1 MSTAMNS
8 ARGAGVSRRRFL
20 GHSAFA
26 GGALVLSFSLPALAR
41 RRAAASA
48 AAGDTPVGA
57 WVAVG
62 ADESVTVYVGASDMG
77 QGVRTALPQ
86 ILADEMRVPWENVR
100 AEQAPAAFVYGNPL
114 LGGAQF
120 TLGSTAVRG
129 YYASLRTAGAA
140 LREMMITAAA
150 NTWGIST
157 KLCDASAGKVT
168 RTDTG
173 DVFTYGQLA
182 PAAAE
187 LPVPA
192 KPDWLPDSQLE
203 LIGRSV
209 PRTDIAAKVDGSAVF
224 GMDVRL
230 PGMLYAAIRHCPQ
243 QGGTLVGIPPT
254 PPGAVAVV
262 PLGNALAVVANST
275 WEAFVAAGRVKP
287 KWNIPASA
295 DKLDTTVLRRQAQDL
310 LATGTAIVA
319 EENGDVAAA
328 LKRSRKR
335 IDATYELPYLA
346 HACME
351 PLNCT
356 ASVTPTSCDI
366 WAPTQGQSIN
376 VLTAAAITR
385 LPPQKIRIHT
395 TFLGGGLGRKAEQ
408 DFIAQAVTI
417 SKAIGKPVSLVWPRE
432 QDFGNDRYRPMAL
445 ARVRAGVDASGA
457 INAFWVRSV
466 SPSITAQRGGLDGA
480 DPLAV
485 EGSVDLPY
493 ALGARRTEWL
503 QHPSTIPVGYWRSVG
518 YSINTFLVESAIDE
532 LCAATGT
539 DPYQMRRRLLAG
551 APRELAV
558 LDAAAQLAGWSTTP
572 APGRARGIAFC
583 ASFGSLCAQVAEVSQ
598 DSQGQLV
605 AHRICVA
612 IDCGTAINPRIVQ
625 AQMRG
630 GVVHG
635 LSAVLWGQ
643 VAFNQ
648 GAAQVSNF
656 DKYRVLRMAEM
667 PKVDVTIVN
676 SGEAL
681 GGIGEPG
688 VPPLAPAIANAW
700 FKLTG
705 VRVRRLPMFAADA
718 GLAPMK

>member
-1 MSTAMNS
+1 MTTASNS
-8 ARGAGVSRRRFL
+8 SRAAGVSRRRFL
-20 GHSAFA
+20 GHSAFT
-26 GGALVLSFSLPALAR
+26 GGALILSFSLPA
-41 RRAAASA
+41 AANGRGA
-48 AAGDTPVGA
+48 AAGTATATPVGA
-57 WVAVG
+57 WVIVG
-62 ADESVTVYVGASDMG
+62 SDESVTVYVGASDMG

-86 ILADEMRVPWENVR
+86 ILADEMRVPWINVR

-120 TLGSTAVRG
+120 TLGSTALRG
-129 YYASLRTAGAA
+129 YYDSLRSAGAA

-150 NTWGIST
+150 DTWGVSAS
-157 KLCDASAGKVT
+157 LCDAAAGKVK
-168 RTDTG
+168 RSDTG
-173 DVFTYGQLA
+173 DVLTYGQLA

-187 LPVPA
+187 LPVPT
-192 KPDWLPDSQLE
+192 KPQWLPDAQLK

-209 PRTDIAAKVDGSAVF
+209 PRTDIAAKVDGSAIF

-230 PGMLYAAIRHCPQ
+230 PGMVYAAVRHCPK

-254 PPGAVAVV
+254 PPGALAVV
-262 PLGNALAVVANST
+262 PLGNAVAVVANST
-275 WEAFVAAGRVKP
+275 WEAFMAAARLKP
-287 KWNIPASA
+287 KWNIPAASGRLDSA
-295 DKLDTTVLRRQAQDL
+295 VLRRQAQDL
-310 LATGTAIVA
+310 LDTGTAVVA
-319 EENGDVAAA
+319 EDDGDVAAA
-328 LKRSRKR
+328 LKRSRTR
-335 IDATYELPYLA
+335 IDATYGLPYLA

-356 ASVTPTSCDI
+356 ASVTATGCDI

-376 VLTAAAITR
+376 MLTAAAMTR

-395 TFLGGGLGRKAEQ
+395 TFLGGGLGRKVEQ

-417 SKAIGKPVSLVWPRE
+417 SKAMAKPVSLVWQRE
-432 QDFGNDRYRPMAL
+432 QDFGNDQYRPMAL

-466 SPSITAQRGGLDGA
+466 SPSITAQRGRLQGA

-485 EGSVDLPY
+485 EGSVELPY

-518 YSINTFLVESAIDE
+518 YSINTFIVESAIDE
-532 LCAATGT
+532 LCAANGT
-539 DPYQMRRRLLAG
+539 DPYQMRRRLLAD

-558 LDAAAQLAGWSTTP
+558 LDAAAQLAGWATSP

-598 DSQGQLV
+598 DGKGGIV
-605 AHRICVA
+605 IHRISVA

-635 LSAVLWGQ
+635 LSSVLWGR
-643 VAFNQ
+643 VLFDK
-648 GAAQVSNF
+648 GASQVSNF
-656 DKYRVLRMAEM
+656 DNYRVLRMAEM
-667 PKVDVTIVN
+667 PQVDVTIVN

-688 VPPLAPAIANAW
+688 VPPLAPAVANAW

-705 VRVRRLPMFAADA
+705 VRVRELPMFAGGA
-718 GLAPMK
+718 GIGQVG